1 MVDVNTIVVQL
12 VCDTTIPVSTMMFMI
27 YLADMFPYGI
37 IAIRL
42 SQALCVIIEC

>member
-12 VCDTTIPVSTMMFMI
+12 VCDTTIPVSAMMFMI